1 MRKPAR
7 ATLMT
12 LTAALLLAM
21 LIGPAACERKTE
33 TAAPPKLQR
42 LTPEPAATQPVEQA
56 RQELQPPSV
65 RIKRDKEGVY
75 TWEITGK
82 DVGAILEADRTL
94 RRKLAQPA
102 VGEKQ

>member
-1 MRKPAR
+1 MRRPA
-7 ATLMT
+7 
-12 LTAALLLAM
+12 LTASITLAATLLLAM
-21 LIGPAACERKTE
+21 LFSLAACERKPE

-56 RQELQPPSV
+56 RKELQPPNV

>member
-1 MRKPAR
+1 MRRPALT
-7 ATLMT
+7 ASITLA
-12 LTAALLLAM
+12 AALLLAM
-21 LIGPAACERKTE
+21 LFSLAACERKTE
-33 TAAPPKLQR
+33 TAAPPKLSP

-56 RQELQPPSV
+56 RKELQPPSV

-82 DVGAILEADRTL
+82 DVGAILEADKAL
-94 RRKLAQPA
+94 RRRLAQPA